1 MGPRDARA
9 RRTHA
14 RRPRAFESSNVHLTP
29 LPSHHG
35 GEETG
40 GEETR
45 DEEKTS
51 GQEIRQEARGE
62 ARDRGEEDGG
72 EEETRGEEETGRQ
85 EESRGEEEA
94 GGEEE
99 TRGEKETRSQE
110 ETGGEEETRGQE
122 AESQG
127 VQKVRRLPSHGSGA
141 RRARFRTRGGGDDYR
156 ERRFVSWV

>member
-40 GEETR
+40 GEET
-45 DEEKTS
+45 
-51 GQEIRQEARGE
+51 
-62 ARDRGEEDGG
+62 GG
-72 EEETRGEEETGRQ
+72 EEK
-85 EESRGEEEA
+85 
-94 GGEEE
+94 

>member
-62 ARDRGEEDGG
+62 ARDRGEEDDGD
-72 EEETRGEEETGRQ
+72 
-85 EESRGEEEA
+85 EEEA

-141 RRARFRTRGGGDDYR
+141 RRARFR
-156 ERRFVSWV
+156 

>member
-62 ARDRGEEDGG
+62 ARDRGEED
-72 EEETRGEEETGRQ
+72 
-85 EESRGEEEA
+85 A

-99 TRGEKETRSQE
+99 ARGEKETRSQE

-127 VQKVRRLPSHGSGA
+127 VQKVRRLPSHDSGA